1 MDERVLAW
9 EGNVDADAGLDENVA
24 VCMEAVQRFLNV
36 IESIT
41 GDRVLPDEITEVHK
55 SCNTLD
61 HFPRNMASD
70 CCEVNLVGMSSESVR
85 GG

>member
-1 MDERVLAW
+1 
-9 EGNVDADAGLDENVA
+9 
-24 VCMEAVQRFLNV
+24 LNV
-36 IESIT
+36 VESIT

-61 HFPRNMASD
+61 HFPRNMAGD
-70 CCEVNLVGMSSESVR
+70 CCEVNLVGMSSESVH